1 MTLWLPA
8 TEPPG
13 DDDEDAEDGAPPPP
27 AQQGLALLVDD
38 DAQVRRVFRRSLLEL
53 GYAVLVDDAQA
64 PAHWAERL
72 PPLQIPEDEDSGR
85 GALELRAATQDALV
99 VGLARSFWNLCNGH
113 GEFTPRRIDLA
124 LARARLAAR

>member
-1 MTLWLPA
+1 MPLNVEQAELVDSDGRPA
-8 TEPPG
+8 LRLVI
-13 DDDEDAEDGAPPPP
+13 DGATAWIYEPK
-27 AQQGLALLVDD
+27 
-38 DAQVRRVFRRSLLEL
+38 RSLLEL